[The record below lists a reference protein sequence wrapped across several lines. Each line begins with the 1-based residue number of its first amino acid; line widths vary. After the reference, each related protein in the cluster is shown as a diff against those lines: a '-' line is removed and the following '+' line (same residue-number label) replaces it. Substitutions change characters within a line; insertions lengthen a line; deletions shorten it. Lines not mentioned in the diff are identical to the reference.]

1 MSNEISKLDK
11 NNLENIEEELKVM
24 METILRLHETPP
36 ELISLDD
43 IDIWKDEVR
52 NYPNRLSEII
62 RMVNKDVNRRNKE
75 KVF

>member
-1 MSNEISKLDK
+1 MEYVKIEDE
-11 NNLENIEEELKVM
+11 NLEKIKKELADMIQNITK
-24 METILRLHETPP
+24 LHETPP

>member
-1 MSNEISKLDK
+1 MECVKIEDE
-11 NNLENIEEELKVM
+11 NLEKIKKELADMIQNITK
-24 METILRLHETPP
+24 LHETPP

-62 RMVNKDVNRRNKE
+62 RMVNRDINRRNKE